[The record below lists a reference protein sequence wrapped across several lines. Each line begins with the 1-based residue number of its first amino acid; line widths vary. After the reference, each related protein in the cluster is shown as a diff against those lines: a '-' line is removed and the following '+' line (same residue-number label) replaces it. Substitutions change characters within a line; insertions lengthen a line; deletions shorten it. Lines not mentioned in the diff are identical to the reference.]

1 MVDKLR
7 QFADKMILIKR
18 HESACLDKKSTDIL
32 QKTNKQKEWKGATP
46 ISQGKTR
53 PQQPN
58 EKLKVNIHTQNELRW
73 KHKHSM
79 C

>member
-32 QKTNKQKEWKGATP
+32 QKTNKQKTMKRCYTYLVKGRPAP
-46 ISQGKTR
+46 NSQMRTKS
-53 PQQPN
+53 
-58 EKLKVNIHTQNELRW
+58 E
-73 KHKHSM
+73 HSHSK
-79 C
+79 